1 MCGGATVFHVLRS
14 FGIGCTD
21 RVGVVGV
28 GGLGHLAIQFASKMG
43 CEVVVFSAT
52 ESKKEEAMKLGAT
65 QFIATQGQDKFDIG
79 KPLNHLLVT
88 TSVPPEWK
96 KFIPLMAPKGVIYP
110 VTVSDGD
117 LQIPY
122 EAILFSELR
131 IQGSLVAPR
140 QVHREMIEFAALHGI
155 RPVIEE
161 FPLTVEGITEA
172 MDRLNAGKM
181 RYRGVLAAQ

>member
-43 CEVVVFSAT
+43 CEVVVFS
-52 ESKKEEAMKLGAT
+52 EAMKLGAT